1 MYWISL
7 YKRARK
13 IMKKSVQKSVPASLG
28 LRLLYTITLCA
39 IGKNLQSEARCD
51 SRAAALRTCATQVS
65 PCYIQLHFFK
75 KTSKKVRTAT
85 FATRQYR
92 THAGCQTKGTPAEAD
107 LTVLYTIH
115 VFSHVFLVLGRGLP
129 ARRGFGLRTGMHLTP
144 GRDCAGLEP

>member
-1 MYWISL
+1 
-7 YKRARK
+7 
-13 IMKKSVQKSVPASLG
+13 MKKSVQKSVPASLD
-28 LRLLYTITLCA
+28 LRLLYTITLCG
-39 IGKNLQSEARCD
+39 IGKKLQSEARCD
-51 SRAAALRTCATQVS
+51 SRGATLRTCATQVS

-115 VFSHVFLVLGRGLP
+115 VFSHAFLVLVPGLV
-129 ARRGFGLRTGMHLTP
+129 ARREFGLRTGVHSH
-144 GRDCAGLEP
+144 RHAGGIVRGQSPNTLKLVFKKK

>member
-13 IMKKSVQKSVPASLG
+13 IMKKSIQKSVPASLD

-51 SRAAALRTCATQVS
+51 SRGATLRTCATQVS
-65 PCYIQLHFFK
+65 PCYIQLHFFE

-85 FATRQYR
+85 FATSYN
-92 THAGCQTKGTPAEAD
+92 TAHARCQTKGTPAEAD

-115 VFSHVFLVLGRGLP
+115 VFSRVFLVFGAASPRDAVSACAPVCTSRLGGIVRG
-129 ARRGFGLRTGMHLTP
+129 
-144 GRDCAGLEP
+144 